1 MKCLALGVCAAGLGV
16 ELRAAVY
23 SAIAGVKVAF
33 SLLVLAGVVSLCWS
47 LIVILVL
54 YLQLVLL
61 ELMLFGSTY
70 GRNLQQRICDA
81 CRQ

>member
-33 SLLVLAGVVSLCWS
+33 SLFQALEH
-47 LIVILVL
+47 
-54 YLQLVLL
+54 LQKADKNY
-61 ELMLFGSTY
+61 S
-70 GRNLQQRICDA
+70 
-81 CRQ
+81 